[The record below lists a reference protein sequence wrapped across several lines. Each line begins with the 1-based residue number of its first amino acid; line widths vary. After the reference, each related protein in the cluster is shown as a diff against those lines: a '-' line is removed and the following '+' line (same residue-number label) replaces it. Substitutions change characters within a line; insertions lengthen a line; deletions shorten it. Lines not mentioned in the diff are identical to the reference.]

1 MLSGVICG
9 SCGVIMVL
17 WECGAVRAG
26 LLRTKSL
33 ASAPGDAAES
43 PPGDPARAFL
53 MSTARKSL
61 NDAFVG
67 LLAAR

>member
-1 MLSGVICG
+1 MGVWGC
-9 SCGVIMVL
+9 
-17 WECGAVRAG
+17 AG
-26 LLRTKSL
+26 RTASTKSL